1 MEFLAQNVR
10 TADFNDPVFKPYVM
24 REMNGVPVAIIGQ
37 AFPYTPISQP
47 ALFRRRVDLRHPG
60 SGAAEARRGGPGKR
74 RVGGM
79 TYSCEPGAKMG
90 ARILD
95 LRMKGK
101 PIDPGKH
108 YKVVG
113 RAPVAEGATGEPAW
127 DVVERYLKDRKTI
140 APRAPNIPRLIGVEG
155 NPGLA

>member
-1 MEFLAQNVR
+1 
-10 TADFNDPVFKPYVM
+10 
-24 REMNGVPVAIIGQ
+24 
-37 AFPYTPISQP
+37 
-47 ALFRRRVDLRHPG
+47 
-60 SGAAEARRGGPGKR
+60 
-74 RVGGM
+74 
-79 TYSCEPGAKMG
+79 MG

-101 PIDPGKH
+101 RIDPGKH

-113 RAPVAEGATGEPAW
+113 RAPVAEGATGEPAG